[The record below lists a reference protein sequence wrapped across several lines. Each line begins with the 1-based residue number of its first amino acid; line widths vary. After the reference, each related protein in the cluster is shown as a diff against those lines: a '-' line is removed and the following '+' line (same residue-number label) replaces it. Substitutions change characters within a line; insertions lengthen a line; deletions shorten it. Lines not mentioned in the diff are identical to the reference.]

1 MTRTLVFFVF
11 VWMVIGAAV
20 CGADLVS
27 EIDFTAGRSGNVFG
41 DAYEIGDS
49 YASAG
54 ANMSLYPSQSTRIQ
68 FNAAYTGYKTI
79 SDLSNTAFGAD
90 AGFLPLSDSLPLSI
104 FLGASAAGRR
114 YGPAYETYNFLA
126 ADAFVSLA
134 YKLSSSLRFRAGMTV
149 GRSEYA
155 NSPSADSRSYDVYAG
170 FNTTL
175 PGNNTVDIEAG
186 LTGRHYDGMID
197 VLDGYANGISRD
209 EITGDDLPGYRV
221 GLRYSRPLGN
231 RTGLNLNYEIH
242 RFLRS
247 DLLAVSDLTTF
258 SLSPWKS
265 DWEGELA
272 SIGVKS
278 YLAGRVILNTGGAYG
293 DRSYVPLMEL
303 FSGNQSE
310 SHVVVR
316 DETRITAF
324 LDVTYPIS
332 AGGSVLKPTVYF
344 GYTDNDSSDPLYDYS
359 EISLAF
365 GIGLEL

>member
-1 MTRTLVFFVF
+1 
-11 VWMVIGAAV
+11 
-20 CGADLVS
+20 
-27 EIDFTAGRSGNVFG
+27 
-41 DAYEIGDS
+41 
-49 YASAG
+49 
-54 ANMSLYPSQSTRIQ
+54 
-68 FNAAYTGYKTI
+68 
-79 SDLSNTAFGAD
+79 
-90 AGFLPLSDSLPLSI
+90 
-104 FLGASAAGRR
+104 
-114 YGPAYETYNFLA
+114 
-126 ADAFVSLA
+126 
-134 YKLSSSLRFRAGMTV
+134 
-149 GRSEYA
+149 
-155 NSPSADSRSYDVYAG
+155 
-170 FNTTL
+170 
-175 PGNNTVDIEAG
+175 
-186 LTGRHYDGMID
+186 MID

-221 GLRYSRPLGN
+221 GLRYSRPLGT